1 MHESSGKGLSPTQKG
16 PAKMLIHVTTHA
28 IERFRERV
36 ADLSDQ
42 AIVDAL
48 STPVIQLAAALGAEC
63 HVRLPTG
70 QRITVKDRT
79 VVTVLPAE
87 QYKRQVRRQ
96 GTGRFSSTPRS
107 YRHN

>member
-1 MHESSGKGLSPTQKG
+1 MTPT
-16 PAKMLIHVTTHA
+16 PDLHVSQHA

-87 QYKRQVRRQ
+87 QYQRQVRRQ

>member
-1 MHESSGKGLSPTQKG
+1 MTSP
-16 PAKMLIHVTTHA
+16 IHITEHA
-28 IERFRERV
+28 IERARERIRSF
-36 ADLSDQ
+36 ANLSDQ
-42 AIVDAL
+42 AIIAAL
-48 STPVIQLAAALGAEC
+48 TTPVIQLAAALGAEC

-87 QYKRQVRRQ
+87 QYQRQVRRQ